1 MKTKPASRI
10 QRTLMALLVGACFG
24 SAGANPVLPQ
34 VILGQAAFAQ
44 QGNVFS
50 ITNSPNAIINWQSF
64 SVNPGELTRFFQQ
77 SASSS
82 VLNRVTGQDPSRILG
97 ALQSNGRVFLINPN
111 GVLFGRDARVDVQG
125 LVASSLNISNADF
138 QSGKNN
144 FTAGAGAGK
153 VSNQGSITTPAG
165 GQVFLIAPNVDNS
178 GIITSSGGAV
188 VLAAG
193 HSVQLVDSANPGVH
207 VVLSAPGD
215 QAINL
220 GQIIAQGGRIGIY
233 GALLNQRGNLNASG
247 AVRGANGT
255 ILLKASGTALL
266 EAGSRTTAAGG
277 AISVLGARVG
287 VTGDASIDASG
298 RTGGGTVLIGGD
310 YQGGNGAVPNAQ
322 QTYVGP
328 EARIAADAIDSGNG
342 GKVIVWS
349 DLATRV
355 FGRIS
360 ARGGAQSGAGGLV
373 ETSGHYLD
381 VHGIRVDAGA
391 PKGQRGKWLL
401 DPYDINIVNGGAAT
415 LASAASFY
423 TDSSLEE
430 TRIDPALLSG
440 ATADVVLQARHD
452 LSFSDAVSI
461 AQSGVGLTAQAG
473 NNINVNAPLAT
484 RGGALNLFANDNSSG
499 MASGFGQVSVNSA
512 LRSNGGAVMLSGAGV
527 AFSAAGSLSSGS
539 GPLALMANKMM
550 LGGLPGSIAGMGG
563 VSLLPGDPY
572 ASVQLGNGALD
583 SSAALGLDANELRTI
598 ATNDLMIG
606 GNAITLLG
614 PLDLMLPGTLRLIA
628 GKGPVTQMDGAAISG
643 VKAVWAQGSS
653 VSLTAANITGVVGG
667 VAEAGNF
674 QFHSV
679 NQIFLGGLNPRTGGG
694 GIKAVNGDVTLVS
707 DSVMGISQGG
717 GALIMAKGLEL
728 KSAGPVYL
736 PEWNAV
742 SSVAADLNQSNSAA
756 RGTLF
761 LNNGNDLAVDTVGA
775 LSGINSRNFDVEL
788 SVAAGHGIALNQ
800 AIAAGSGALQLTADA
815 LRLSGG
821 VTAKMVDLTPA
832 TKGLPITVGSAC
844 VGAPPCLALT
854 DLARIAAPTIGIGG
868 TDPYRG
874 AGNITVAGIAAPGS
888 GSLVAERNPLT
899 TRIGLLTRGS
909 VTQTG
914 AIDVQDLGIESLGDV
929 ALPLANRVRN
939 LAANVQGGFTFNDAL
954 SLGIGR
960 LTGGRTDSAGIPVVP
975 GTPGGTPKPTDGTAP
990 TTPIPPGTKLPG
1002 DSGYDLNGITAG
1014 GIIRL
1019 SSAGAIVQSGGAKIR
1034 GDTLMLAAAGGIGSG
1049 DAPLLTQ
1056 VAHLSAENSATALG
1070 APINIKNNGDQP
1082 GELTLHH
1089 VAQTGSGNGGAI
1101 SVNNSG
1107 KLILAADGDVSSG
1120 AGSISLVAH
1129 SPLLING
1136 SILSTSG
1143 DILLEAGA
1151 SGSPDDVLSFGSG
1164 AKVTSGSGNIALK
1177 AGAGI
1182 SVDPAATLL
1191 SASGTISKSAALNTP
1206 PVPPVIPPVV
1216 PAADPVPIPPNPNI
1230 CTIAPTSALCQ
1241 ALAPPS
1247 QSSPAKPVT
1256 QATNAALNLIAAN
1269 PLLKTPGTTEQT
1281 ASAGPVVVSA
1291 KPDDKKADEKKSDT
1305 KDSVVSKDSGA
1316 KKDEAAKKTYCN

>member
-34 VILGQAAFAQ
+34 LIQGQAAFAQ

-64 SVNPGELTRFFQQ
+64 SVNPGELTRFLQQ

-138 QSGKNN
+138 LSGKNN

-220 GQIIAQGGRIGIY
+220 GQIIAQGGKIGIY

-360 ARGGAQSGAGGLV
+360 ARGGVQSGAGGLV

-415 LASAASFY
+415 LASAASFF

-452 LSFSDAVSI
+452 LSFSDAVNI

-484 RGGALNLFANDNSSG
+484 QGGALNLFANDNSSG

-512 LRSNGGAVMLSGAGV
+512 LRSNGGAVTLSGAGV

-539 GPLALMANKMM
+539 GALALMANKMM

-653 VSLTAANITGVVGG
+653 VSLMAANITGVVGG
-667 VAEAGNF
+667 VADAGNF

-679 NQIFLGGLNPRTGGG
+679 NQVFLGGLDPRTGGG

-761 LNNGNDLAVDTVGA
+761 LNNSNDLAVDTVGA

-815 LRLSGG
+815 LRMSGG
-821 VTAKMVDLTPA
+821 VTAKMVDLRPA
-832 TKGLPITVGSAC
+832 TKGLPITVGGAC
-844 VGAPPCLALT
+844 VGAPPCLALS
-854 DLARIAAPTIGIGG
+854 DLARIAAPTIGIGS
-868 TDPYRG
+868 TDPYRS
-874 AGNITVAGIAAPGS
+874 AGNITVAGIATPGS
-888 GSLVAERNPLT
+888 GSAVAERNPLT

-929 ALPLANRVRN
+929 ALPLANRVQN

-960 LTGGRTDSAGIPVVP
+960 LTGGRTDSAGIPVVTTT
-975 GTPGGTPKPTDGTAP
+975 GTEP
-990 TTPIPPGTKLPG
+990 TTPIPPGSKLPG

-1019 SSAGAIVQSGGAKIR
+1019 SSAGAIVQSGGAKIS

-1070 APINIKNNGDQP
+1070 APINIKNNGDQS

-1151 SGSPDDVLSFGSG
+1151 SGSPDDVLSFSSG
-1164 AKVTSGSGNIALK
+1164 ARVTSGSGNIALK

-1191 SASGTISKSAALNTP
+1191 SASGTISKSAALNTQP
-1206 PVPPVIPPVV
+1206 S
-1216 PAADPVPIPPNPNI
+1216 ADPVPIPPSPNI
-1230 CTIAPTSALCQ
+1230 CTIAPTSALCL

-1247 QSSPAKPVT
+1247 QSSPVKPLT

-1269 PLLKTPGTTEQT
+1269 PLFKTPGTTEQT
-1281 ASAGPVVVSA
+1281 ASAGPVVASA
-1291 KPDDKKADEKKSDT
+1291 KPDDKKTDEKKSDK

-1316 KKDEAAKKTYCN
+1316 KKDEPVKKTYCN